1 MSSATNTTVNGTSS
15 APRRTANG
23 AAGVPSRHGLASR
36 LRTAF
41 GVAVVAVLLFPVY
54 WMVNTSLQGS
64 ENLLSTQWFP
74 LHLDLDGYRQ
84 AIDSQ
89 LGNLGTSLVI
99 ASGAVVVCLAVSAP
113 AAYGLSRTTVKL
125 PGGGAVMTLLV
136 ITQMIPGIVIA
147 NGLFS
152 LYNDLGLINSH
163 LGLILADASLGV
175 PFCILLMRSFMVNIP
190 SSLVEAAKIDGASEF
205 RVFRS
210 IIVPLSRNSLVTAAV
225 FAFLFAWSDF
235 MFALTLTTG
244 DTVVPVTLSMYT
256 FVGAHTQSW
265 AALMAT
271 ATLASIPAAA
281 LLVLAQRYIAAGVT
295 GGAVK

>member
-125 PGGGAVMTLLV
+125 PGGGVVMTLLV

>member
-1 MSSATNTTVNGTSS
+1 MNSTSS
-15 APRRTANG
+15 ST
-23 AAGVPSRHGLASR
+23 SRSTSRSALASR
-36 LRTAF
+36 LRTVF
-41 GVAVVAVLLFPVY
+41 GILVVAVLLFPVY

-89 LGNLGTSLVI
+89 LANLGTSLLI
-99 ASGAVVVCLAVSAP
+99 ASGAVLVCLAVAAP
-113 AAYGLSRTTVKL
+113 AAYGLSRTSIKL
-125 PGGGAVMTLLV
+125 PGGGLVMTLLV

-152 LYNDLGLINSH
+152 LYNDLGLINSY
-163 LGLILADASLGV
+163 LGLILADASLGI

-190 SSLVEAAKIDGASEF
+190 ASLVEAAKIDGAHEF

-210 IIVPLSRNSLVTAAV
+210 IIVPLSRNSMVTAAV

-244 DTVVPVTLSMYT
+244 DTIVPVTLSMYT

>member
-1 MSSATNTTVNGTSS
+1 VNSLVTT
-15 APRRTANG
+15 
-23 AAGVPSRHGLASR
+23 R
-36 LRTAF
+36 LRSTF
-41 GVAVVAVLLFPVY
+41 GVLVVAVLLFPVY

-64 ENLLSTQWFP
+64 ENLLDTQWFP
-74 LHLDLDGYRQ
+74 FHLDLGGYRQ
-84 AIDSQ
+84 ALDSQ
-89 LGNLGTSLVI
+89 LSHLGTSFVVSL
-99 ASGAVVVCLAVSAP
+99 GAVLVCLAVSAP
-113 AAYGLSRTTVKL
+113 AAYGLSRTTITL
-125 PGGGAVMTLLV
+125 PGGTVVLTLLV

-152 LYNDLGLINSH
+152 FYTSLGLVNSYP
-163 LGLILADASLGV
+163 GLILADASLGV
-175 PFCILLMRSFMVNIP
+175 PFCILLVRSFMVNIP
-190 SSLVEAAKIDGASEF
+190 SSLVEAAKIDGAGEF

-210 IIVPLSRNSLVTAAV
+210 IIMPLSRNALVTAGV

-244 DTVVPVTLSMYT
+244 TDVVPVTLSMYT

-271 ATLASIPAAA
+271 ATLASVPAAA

>member
-1 MSSATNTTVNGTSS
+1 MNNVLT
-15 APRRTANG
+15 
-23 AAGVPSRHGLASR
+23 SR

-41 GVAVVAVLLFPVY
+41 GVLIVVVLLFPVY

-64 ENLLSTQWFP
+64 ENLLTTQWFP
-74 LHLDLDGYRQ
+74 LHIDLGGYRQ

-89 LGNLGTSLVI
+89 LSHLGTSLVI
-99 ASGAVVVCLAVSAP
+99 ALGAVAVCLAVAAP
-113 AAYGLSRTTVKL
+113 AAYGLSRTTIKL
-125 PGGGAVMTLLV
+125 PGGGVVMALLV

-152 LYNDLGLINSH
+152 LYNDLGLVNSYI
-163 LGLILADASLGV
+163 GLILADASLGV

-190 SSLVEAAKIDGASEF
+190 VSLLEAAKIDGAHEF

-210 IIVPLSRNSLVTAAV
+210 IVLPLSRNALVTGAV

-244 DTVVPVTLSMYT
+244 DKIVPVTLSMYT

-265 AALMAT
+265 SALMAT
-271 ATLASIPAAA
+271 ATLASIPAAG